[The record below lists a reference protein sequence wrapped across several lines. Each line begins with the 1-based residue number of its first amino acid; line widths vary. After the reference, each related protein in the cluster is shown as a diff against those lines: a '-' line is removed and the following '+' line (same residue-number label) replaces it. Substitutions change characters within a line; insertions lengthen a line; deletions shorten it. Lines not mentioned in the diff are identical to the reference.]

1 MTVSNRFRCRR
12 RSRRGFTLVEILLVA
27 AILVVV
33 ASMATL
39 GYTSMQKSATM
50 NLCKSDVKN
59 IETAC
64 TAFKV
69 NHQRFPD
76 TLDDLVRPPQGMS
89 RIDWGGEYVK
99 GKTGSLKDPWG
110 QVYRYQRD
118 DANDMVS
125 ISSSGP
131 DRQWNT
137 EDDISNIK

>member
-1 MTVSNRFRCRR
+1 MSVSNRCRSRR
-12 RSRRGFTLVEILLVA
+12 RNRRGFTLVEILLVA

-39 GYTSMQKSATM
+39 GYTAMQKRATSS
-50 NLCKSDVKN
+50 LCRNEIKVL
-59 IETAC
+59 ETAC

-76 TLDDLVRPPQGMS
+76 TLDNVLRAPQGMTTN
-89 RIDWGGEYVK
+89 DWGGPYVK
-99 GKTGSLKDPWG
+99 SPNMSLKDPWG
-110 QVYRYQRD
+110 QEYRYSRD
-118 DANDMVS
+118 DAADLVM

-137 EDDISNIK
+137 EDDIRNMN